1 MISFENVSLVFGEG
15 TPDRV
20 EALRDVEL
28 NLEKGDFVTIIGSN
42 GAGKSSLF
50 NALSGLYPPT
60 SGRISRNDEDIT
72 RMAEHRRAAFIGR
85 VFQDPLMG
93 TAGNMS
99 VQDNLT
105 IASYKGMKKLR
116 ISLNRKRKAEFR
128 NMLSQLEMG
137 LEDRMSDNVGQ
148 LSGGQRQAL
157 TMLMMVLSSPDLI
170 LLDEHTAALDP
181 RNAAKVLE
189 LTDRFYGE
197 YELTVLMVT
206 HDMQMALNHGNRL
219 LMMDRGEIIFEARGN
234 ERDGL
239 SVDKLVRKFHD
250 IRGESLTNDEA
261 LLS

>member
-1 MISFENVSLVFGEG
+1 MIRMNDVSLVFGEG

-20 EALRDVEL
+20 DALKNVSL
-28 NLEKGDFVTIIGSN
+28 NLKRGDFLTIIGSN

-50 NALSGLYPPT
+50 NAVSGLHPPT
-60 SGRISRNDEDIT
+60 SGRVEKDGTDIT
-72 RMAEHRRAAFIGR
+72 KWPEYRRAAFIGR

-116 ISLNRKRKAEFR
+116 ISLNRKKKAEFR
-128 NMLSQLEMG
+128 DLLAQLEMD
-137 LEDRMSDNVGQ
+137 LENRMTDNVGL

-157 TMLMMVLSSPDLI
+157 TMLMMVLSSPDLV

-189 LTDRFYGE
+189 LTTRFYKE
-197 YELTVLMVT
+197 YNLTVMMVT
-206 HDMQMALNHGNRL
+206 HDMRMAIDYGTRL
-219 LMMDRGEIIFEARGN
+219 LMMDRGEIILEAEG
-234 ERDGL
+234 EEKSGL
-239 SVDKLVRKFHD
+239 TVDELVKRFHD
-250 IRGESLTNDEA
+250 IRGANLTNDEA

>member
-1 MISFENVSLVFGEG
+1 MIHIDQVHLVFGEG

-20 EALRDVEL
+20 EALNGV
-28 NLEKGDFVTIIGSN
+28 NLHLKKNDFITVIGSN

-50 NALSGLYPPT
+50 NALSGLHPPT
-60 SGRISRNDEDIT
+60 SGVITKDTANIT
-72 RMAEHRRAAFIGR
+72 RWPEYRRASFIGR

-105 IASYKGMKKLR
+105 IASYKGMKKLK
-116 ISLNRKRKAEFR
+116 ISLNKRKKQEFR
-128 NMLSQLEMG
+128 VMLAQLEMG
-137 LEDRMSDNVGQ
+137 LEDRMTDNVGQ

-157 TMLMMVLSSPDLI
+157 TMLMMVLSSPDLV

-189 LTDRFYGE
+189 LTDRFYEE
-197 YELTVLMVT
+197 YELTVMMVT
-206 HDMQMALNHGNRL
+206 HDMRMAIDHGNRL
-219 LMMDRGEIIFEARGN
+219 LMMDQGEIILEV
-234 ERDGL
+234 EEPDKSKL
-239 SVDKLVRKFHD
+239 TVDELVKRFHD
-250 IRGESLTNDEA
+250 IRGKDLTNDET